1 VRRALL
7 VVNPAAFRVTP
18 TARRAVAGALA
29 AGYRVEEAETGGPG
43 GASDVARR
51 AVADGTDLLV
61 VLGGDGTVNEVAN
74 AVAGTDQTVAVL
86 SGGMANVFARAIGGP
101 PDPVEGARALAAS
114 TDEARA
120 VPLGRI
126 GDRWFVAN
134 AGVGF
139 DAAVVRRVEAHQRAK
154 RRAGDWYFVWEGL
167 RTFSAGY
174 DRRHPH
180 LELTWGDGPGER
192 RNGLFLAIAQ
202 NLDPYTFLGRRPLRL
217 CPRAALDGGL
227 DLVALERF
235 SLADALPIVLRAFG
249 RARPRERPHV
259 LSLHD
264 RGSLHLVAD
273 RPVPVQAD
281 GEYLGERSDLVL
293 ESVPGALRL
302 LG

>member
-18 TARRAVAGALA
+18 TARRAVAGTLTAR
-29 AGYRVEEAETGGPG
+29 YRVEEAETTGPG
-43 GASDVARR
+43 HASEVARQ
-51 AVADGTDLLV
+51 AAGEGTDLLV

-74 AVAGTDQTVAVL
+74 AVAGTDQAVAVVP
-86 SGGMANVFARAIGGP
+86 GGMANVFARAVGSP
-101 PDPVEGARALAAS
+101 SDPVEAARALAAS
-114 TDEARA
+114 SADPRP

-126 GDRWFVAN
+126 GERWFVAN
-134 AGVGF
+134 AGLGF
-139 DAAVVRRVEAHQRAK
+139 DAAIVRRVEAHQRAK
-154 RRAGDWYFVWEGL
+154 RRAGDWYFVWEGI
-167 RTFSAGY
+167 RTFAAGY

-180 LELTWGDGPGER
+180 LELTWGDRPRER

-202 NLDPYTFLGRRPLRL
+202 NVDPYTFFGRRALRL
-217 CPRAALDGGL
+217 CPSATLDAGL
-227 DLVALERF
+227 DLLALERF

-249 RARPRERPHV
+249 RARPADRRHV

-264 RGSLHLVAD
+264 RRTFHLTAD

-281 GEYLGERSDLVL
+281 GEYLGEGTDLVL
-293 ESVPGALRL
+293 DSVPGALRL